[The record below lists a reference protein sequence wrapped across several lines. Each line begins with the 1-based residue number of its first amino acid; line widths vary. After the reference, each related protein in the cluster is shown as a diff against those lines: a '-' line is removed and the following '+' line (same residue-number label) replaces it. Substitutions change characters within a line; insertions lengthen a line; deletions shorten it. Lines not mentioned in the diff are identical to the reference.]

1 MPVSYGNMIGMV
13 VYVRKETYEKLKKLA
28 ELEQRSLTG
37 MVRAILESFFEM
49 MEQEG
54 VRFDGA
60 ENGQTESETG
70 TDSSEQG
77 N

>member
-28 ELEQRSLTG
+28 ELEQRSMTG

-54 VRFDGA
+54 VRFDGT
-60 ENGQTESETG
+60 EDGQTQGEAR
-70 TDSSEQG
+70 TDAGEQRD
-77 N
+77 